1 MFECTIFILEIM
13 NMYINSKNL
22 IYDKII
28 QLTGIKIWNAL
39 N

>member
-13 NMYINSKNL
+13 YMYINSKNL

-28 QLTGIKIWNAL
+28 QLTGIKI
-39 N
+39 